1 MTLIILYNEYMPVS
15 KIKIT
20 FISFGIQK
28 NILPLSIMI
37 ELFLYKEVCSKMC
50 FRAGT
55 GEQIEMLF
63 FCIL

>member
-1 MTLIILYNEYMPVS
+1 MPVS
-15 KIKIT
+15 KIKVT

-37 ELFLYKEVCSKMC
+37 ELLLCKEVCSKTC

-55 GEQIEMLF
+55 REQIEMLF